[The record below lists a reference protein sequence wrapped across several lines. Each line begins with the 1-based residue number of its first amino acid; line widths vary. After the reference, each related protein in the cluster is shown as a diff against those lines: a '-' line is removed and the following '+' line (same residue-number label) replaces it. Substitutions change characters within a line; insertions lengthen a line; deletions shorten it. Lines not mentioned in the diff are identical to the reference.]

1 MSANAREYYKPC
13 ARLKKLASKE
23 AGFSKQ
29 LDAASGHEAVQ
40 ERADALMA
48 YSYNYKAGAT
58 ELEAQDFTTGEPVML
73 EVDPEKGPW
82 ATGGGRF
89 YKRTRKTSANRRR
102 RVTAR
107 REKCGGD

>member
-1 MSANAREYYKPC
+1 M
-13 ARLKKLASKE
+13 ASKE
-23 AGFSKQ
+23 AGFRKQ

-73 EVDPEKGPW
+73 EVDPEKGPVG
-82 ATGGGRF
+82 TGGGALQ
-89 YKRTRKTSANRRR
+89 KDEKTSANRRR